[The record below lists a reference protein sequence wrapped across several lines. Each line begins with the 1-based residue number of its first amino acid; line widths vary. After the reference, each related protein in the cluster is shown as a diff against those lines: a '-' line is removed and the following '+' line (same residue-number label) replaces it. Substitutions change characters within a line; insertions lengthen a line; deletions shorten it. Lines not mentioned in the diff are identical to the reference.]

1 MENTILRL
9 TELYRKLLNNV
20 STTFVRNLMHE
31 INWNARL
38 IGVKGSRGVGK
49 TTLMLQYIKLNLIS
63 EINETLYVSLDS
75 LVFAQNSLIELVD
88 TFAKQGGK
96 FLFLDEVHKYENWLQ
111 ELKNI
116 YDSYPELNVV
126 FTGSSML
133 EILDVRAD
141 LSRRAV
147 VYTMQGLSFREY
159 IFLETNINIKPFLLS
174 EILNHHE
181 EITNDVLIKIKPL
194 KYFNEY
200 LKTGYYPFYKEEED
214 LYHQKI
220 REITNMILEI
230 ELPLLRGL
238 DISYV
243 HRMKQ
248 LLYIIAQSVP
258 FAPNVSKLS
267 ERIGI
272 QRSTLL
278 GYLHYLNEVKLT
290 HNLFK
295 EAGGISKLQKPL
307 KVYLENTNLM
317 YAISGENINEGN
329 LRETFFANQLVDKQS
344 LQYSDKGDFLVNEKY
359 TFEIGGKNKESK
371 QIKGI
376 ESRYVASGGIEY
388 GYKNK
393 IPLWLFGFLY

>member
-329 LRETFFANQLVDKQS
+329 LRETFFANQLVNKHS

-376 ESRYVASGGIEY
+376 ENGYIAADGIEY